1 MSTSQHVEP
10 AISIALCTYNGA
22 EHFSAQ
28 WASLLAQEQLPN
40 EVVICDDQSTDGT
53 VALLRRLAAESP
65 FPVRIIQ
72 NPVRLGYNKNF
83 EKALSEC
90 TGDLIFI
97 CDQDDTWFPEKI
109 STMTRFMAEHP
120 TTEVAFCD
128 AWVTDEKL
136 QERQNRF
143 WEWVRF
149 DAGTQLRWQAGD
161 MMEVMLDGNR
171 VMGCATVLR
180 RSFLT
185 NALPVPDAVP
195 GYIYDGWL
203 GLVGAARQSVAFID
217 EPLQLYRTHP
227 QQQVGVRE
235 NDEVMERIRFRDRFS
250 RNRDKKLAPLREKQS
265 QLAIINQLLRSRLVN
280 TAPGLAALRRRLS
293 HFTMRSCL
301 PHDRLRRV
309 GPVLASLREGNYQR
323 YADAAANWYAPYLA
337 ALGDILE

>member
-1 MSTSQHVEP
+1 MNHSTHSTT
-10 AISIALCTYNGA
+10 SIALCTFNGA
-22 EHFSAQ
+22 DYLSTQ
-28 WASLLAQEQLPN
+28 WASLLTQEQLPD
-40 EVVICDDQSTDGT
+40 EVVVCDDQSTDGT
-53 VALLRRLAAESP
+53 VALLGHLATESP
-65 FPVRIIQ
+65 FPVRILE

-97 CDQDDTWFPEKI
+97 CDQDDAWFPEKI
-109 STMTRFMAEHP
+109 GTMARFMAEHP
-120 TTEVAFCD
+120 DMEAAFCN
-128 AWVTDEKL
+128 AWVTDEQL
-136 QERQNRF
+136 QERQSRF

-149 DAGTQLRWQAGD
+149 DTVARSRWQSGE
-161 MMEVMLDGNR
+161 MMEIMLDGNR

-185 NALPVPDAVP
+185 SALPVPDSVP

-217 EPLQLYRTHP
+217 ETLQLYRTHP

-235 NDEVMERIRFRDRFS
+235 SDEVIERVRLRDRFG

-265 QLAIINQLLRSRLVN
+265 QLAIINQLLRNRLN
-280 TAPGLAALRRRLS
+280 GNAPGLALLRRRLS

-301 PHDRLRRV
+301 PHDRYRRI
-309 GPVLASLREGNYQR
+309 GPVLDSLRQGNYQR
-323 YADAAANWYAPYLA
+323 YADASANWYAPYLA
-337 ALGDILE
+337 ALGDIFE